1 LTALEGQLA
10 AGGFVKGFS
19 RRNWMLVLSRKVGE
33 EIMIGDEIRLVVNR
47 VSGNRVTI
55 GIKAPSDVH
64 IVRGEL
70 THFTRP
76 AEDAPPRDRLSAA
89 I

>member
-1 LTALEGQLA
+1 
-10 AGGFVKGFS
+10 
-19 RRNWMLVLSRKVGE
+19 
-33 EIMIGDEIRLVVNR
+33 VNR

-55 GIKAPSDVH
+55 GIEAPADVH

-70 THFTRP
+70 THFTCP
-76 AEDAPPRDRLSAA
+76 AEHVPPRDRWSAA

>member
-1 LTALEGQLA
+1 
-10 AGGFVKGFS
+10 
-19 RRNWMLVLSRKVGE
+19 MLVLSRKIDE
-33 EIMIGDEIRLVVNR
+33 EIVISDRIRVVVNR

-55 GIKAPSDVH
+55 GMEAPADVR

-70 THFTRP
+70 PQFTRP

-89 I
+89 F